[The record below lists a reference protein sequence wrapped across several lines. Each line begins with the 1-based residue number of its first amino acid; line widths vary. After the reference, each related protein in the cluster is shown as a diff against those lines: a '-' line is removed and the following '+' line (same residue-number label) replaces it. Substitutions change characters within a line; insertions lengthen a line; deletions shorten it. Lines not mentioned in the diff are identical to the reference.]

1 MELLYC
7 SEVLEIMII
16 RRDLSTEAAET
27 ASKQQLKNVKSW
39 PNIKRSVES
48 YRPWL
53 ANHSHLMI
61 NDQWSSVVS
70 SLYVDSVIDSQFD
83 SRERLNTVSNVAL
96 KMSKLETGEYEPSCS
111 NSRVLAL
118 IATLSETANKT
129 PSATSDDVPHDSLN
143 FQNTLVA

>member
-1 MELLYC
+1 MA
-7 SEVLEIMII
+7 
-16 RRDLSTEAAET
+16 R
-27 ASKQQLKNVKSW
+27 KSL
-39 PNIKRSVES
+39 PF
-48 YRPWL
+48 
-53 ANHSHLMI
+53 
-61 NDQWSSVVS
+61 NDQCSSVVS
-70 SLYVDSVIDSQFD
+70 SLYVDSAIDSQSD
-83 SRERLNTVSNVAL
+83 NRERLNTVSNVAL